1 MKKSM
6 KKVLAT
12 GLSLV
17 ALFGATACGD
27 SSGGGKSEPGENG
40 YLKITAVELGY
51 GTEWLKKME
60 PIFEQQS
67 GINVDIVTKV
77 GAVDAINT
85 EIESKASD
93 TDLFFNKRGY
103 FAKDV
108 FKGSISVKGQKY
120 DCLYADLSD
129 VWASIP
135 EGETKTIEQKMDA
148 RYAEA
153 YEIEGKYYALPWAGG
168 VNGIVRNLNVWDQLE
183 LTEADTPY
191 TTDQLF
197 ALCDKVNVIVAEK
210 NLKVGQYAV
219 APFIYSTAD
228 EYYTGWSPIFFAQY
242 EGVENANNF
251 MEGKDPNGEL
261 SEYLYTY
268 DGHIETLKVME
279 KLIKKENG
287 YQHSRS
293 EAMDFTSM
301 QGQFL
306 RGAGLFNIN
315 GSWLE
320 NEAKASQNN
329 ARMDMLKT
337 PVISAIVKKL
347 SFKNLDAA
355 AADAKLT
362 EIIKYVDAIDAGE
375 AATKPSGVTDEDI
388 TKVTEAR
395 HYSYIAGG
403 TDHQAYVPSYSAHV
417 REAKEFL
424 KFMYSDKGLNI
435 YYEALEGAQ
444 LPATPTSGY
453 TKELE
458 LSEFR
463 VSVNNAQAEGFI
475 FNAAPKSRCM
485 VLGSI
490 APYFDN
496 GVDMEVSLRTGKG
509 AQYVLDQNCADI
521 AKKWPSI
528 LELLGLF

>member
-6 KKVLAT
+6 KKVFAT

-17 ALFGATACGD
+17 ALFGATACGGD
-27 SSGGGKSEPGENG
+27 TGGKSQAGENG

-60 PIFEQQS
+60 PVFEKES

-85 EIESKASD
+85 EIDSKASD
-93 TDLFFNKRGY
+93 TDLFFNKRGF

-108 FKGSISVKGQKY
+108 YKGSISVKGQRY
-120 DCLYADLSD
+120 DCLYADLTD
-129 VWASIP
+129 VWDSIP
-135 EGETKTIEQKMDA
+135 NGETKPIKEKMDA

-153 YEIEGKYYALPWAGG
+153 FKIEGKYYALPWAGG

-197 ALCDKVNVIVAEK
+197 TLCEKVNDIVAEK
-210 NLKVGQYAV
+210 NLKLGNYAV

-242 EGVENANNF
+242 EGVENATNF
-251 MEGKDPNGEL
+251 MDGKDPNGEMT
-261 SEYLYTY
+261 EFLYTY
-268 DGHIETLKVME
+268 DGHMEALKVME

-320 NEAKASQNN
+320 NEAKANQNN

-347 SFKNLDAA
+347 SFKNLDAT
-355 AADAKLT
+355 AADAKLV
-362 EIIKYVDAIDAGE
+362 EVVKYVDAVDAGE
-375 AATKPSGVTDEDI
+375 TATKPEGVTDEDI
-388 TKVTEAR
+388 RIVTEAR

-403 TDHQAYVPSYSAHV
+403 TDHQAYVPAYSAHV

-453 TKELE
+453 EKELE

-463 VSVNNAQAEGFI
+463 VSVNKAQAEGFV
-475 FNAAPKSRCM
+475 FNVQPNSRYM
-485 VLGSI
+485 VLGSV
-490 APYFDN
+490 APYFAN
-496 GVDMEVSLRTGKG
+496 GIDMEVALRTGKT
-509 AQYVLDQNCADI
+509 ADYVLAQNCANISQKWSSI
-521 AKKWPSI
+521 A
-528 LELLGLF
+528 ELLGLA